1 MSACE
6 RDKTLLDHPIHAD
19 QFTMMGKLDSWMKLC
34 AIFLQ
39 KNQVR
44 QPPTF
49 RIEYRVLH
57 TEFENHLGESDE
69 IIFIYPNDRM
79 HNIMQ
84 KTEGELF

>member
-1 MSACE
+1 MRE
-6 RDKTLLDHPIHAD
+6 TKTLLNHPIHAD
-19 QFTMMGKLDSWMKLC
+19 QGTMNGKIEGWVKLC
-34 AIFLQ
+34 ALFLH

-44 QPPTF
+44 HHPPF

-69 IIFIYPNDRM
+69 IIFIYPDDRM